1 MNSLGFS
8 EVSISDSFM
17 KDSDCDFLK
26 NYFEEYYVNKSN
38 VWGGTNVISL
48 SDTPSS
54 HLKKSFIRKK
64 HLWKISRKFPFLKYQ
79 YDNLVKWLPG
89 SFSENHYDRDFPH
102 SKVRTVNDWTAVC
115 YLNDDF
121 RGGET
126 IVMDTASYPKKGK
139 LVVFNSKRLMHGVG
153 RVDGNR
159 YTLISWWK
167 EIRK

>member
-115 YLNDDF
+115 YLNDDYE
-121 RGGET
+121 GGELLLENKPFK
-126 IVMDTASYPKKGK
+126 PKKGR
-139 LVVFNSKRLMHGVG
+139 LIVFPGKKIFHSVKEVH
-153 RVDGNR
+153 GNR
-159 YTLISWWK
+159 YTHIAWWQELK
-167 EIRK
+167 N

>member
-54 HLKKSFIRKK
+54 HLQKSFIRKK

-126 IVMDTASYPKKGK
+126 IVMDTAAYPKKGK

-159 YTLISWWK
+159 FTLINWWK
-167 EIRK
+167 EIKK